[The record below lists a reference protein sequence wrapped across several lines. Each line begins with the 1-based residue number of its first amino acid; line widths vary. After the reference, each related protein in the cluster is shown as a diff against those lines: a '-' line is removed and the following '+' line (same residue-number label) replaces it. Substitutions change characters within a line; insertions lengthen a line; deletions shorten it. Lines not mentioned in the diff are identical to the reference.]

1 MKKIMW
7 NILVM
12 LFFLS
17 FHSCGEVSVTNT
29 ATTVNEW
36 MGRKICFPVH
46 SVFTVKGYEKSDY
59 NVPKSDYKIVSY
71 VDTAGCLSCK
81 LELSRWE
88 GLMHEI
94 ENLHSGCTVSLL
106 LYVYPKKKD
115 VENLLYYED
124 FIYPI
129 CIDVQNEFDEINNL
143 PKSERL
149 RTFLLNKDDEV
160 IAIGNP
166 TYNIAVKEL
175 YFDVIK

>member
-1 MKKIMW
+1 MW
-7 NILVM
+7 YILLV
-12 LFFLS
+12 LFFLP
-17 FHSCGEVSVTNT
+17 FHSCIEVSVTNT

-46 SVFTVKGYEKSDY
+46 SVFTMKGNEKSDY
-59 NVPKSDYKIVSY
+59 GIPKSDYKIVSY

-94 ENLHSGCTVSLL
+94 ENSYSGRTVSLL
-106 LYVYPKKKD
+106 LYVYPKKKED

-129 CIDVQNEFDEINNL
+129 CIDMRNEFDKINNF
-143 PKSERL
+143 PKNERL

-175 YFDVIK
+175 YFEVIK